1 MNKLKELWV
10 KLKGIKNF
18 EIILALVIIAVVVII
33 YSIVS
38 SVGAKEVTE
47 ETGLEERL
55 EEILSEIDGAGE
67 VNVMITY
74 ATTPN
79 KITATET
86 DTHSTTTNASGTE
99 TTTVTTTTE
108 PVMQGSEAV
117 ILGEKM
123 PEIVGVLVVADG
135 AKDVKVQLRL
145 REAVATVLGIKSN
158 SIQILSR
165 RAV

>member
-1 MNKLKELWV
+1 MDKIKQLWQ
-10 KLKGIKNF
+10 KAKGIKNF
-18 EIILALVIIAVVVII
+18 EIILALVIIAVAVII

-38 SVGAKEVTE
+38 AAGDAETTE

-55 EEILSEIDGAGE
+55 AEILSEIDGAGE

-74 ATTPN
+74 AGTAN

-86 DTHSTTTNASGTE
+86 DTHSTTTNVSGTE

-108 PVMQGSEAV
+108 PVMQGSEAL

-123 PEIVGVLVVADG
+123 PEVVGVLVVAEG

-145 REAVATVLGIKSN
+145 RDAVATVLGINPN